1 MLQVLNK
8 LLSIDWREVTF
19 ARRGF
24 SSPRTEI
31 RERLEHVGT
40 IFLVGYH
47 AALQKNE
54 LEALSELEQVE
65 LEYRGFAYE
74 GAAMALALCD
84 AIVPASSRLTGFMAG
99 AGKQHIYMLHVGA
112 GWA

>member
-1 MLQVLNK
+1 LAL
-8 LLSIDWREVTF
+8 F
-19 ARRGF
+19 
-24 SSPRTEI
+24 
-31 RERLEHVGT
+31 
-40 IFLVGYH
+40 FLW
-47 AALQKNE
+47 AITPLCKKNE
-54 LEALSELEQVE
+54 LQALSERLEQVE

-74 GAAMALALCD
+74 GAAMALALRD